1 MSGFIVTWWKEL
13 IFVINYDLISC
24 LAPGSSTQL
33 NISHCRWTKGQE
45 ATNEM
50 RLG

>member
-24 LAPGSSTQL
+24 LAPGSIYWTY
-33 NISHCRWTKGQE
+33 HTGWTKGQE
-45 ATNEM
+45 ATNETIL
-50 RLG
+50 R